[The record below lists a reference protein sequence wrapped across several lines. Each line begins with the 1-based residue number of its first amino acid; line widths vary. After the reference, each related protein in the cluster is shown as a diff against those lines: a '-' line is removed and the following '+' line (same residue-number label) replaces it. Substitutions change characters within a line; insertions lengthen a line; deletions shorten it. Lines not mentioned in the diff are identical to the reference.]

1 MGAFTILVLYVL
13 LGFMIIGSLVAIQTS
28 DLLSAV
34 ISVGAVGFALSLVDL
49 FLGAPDLA
57 LTQVVVEI
65 LVLVFLIRLVV
76 QRRDDTEQ
84 HPPSTIFV
92 AVVMVLFGAILFYM
106 AHVFTEMIPFGAP
119 LFVRVGQASTL
130 AADYLHE
137 AVART
142 GATNVVMAVLLD
154 FRAYDTLGEATVIF
168 TSIVGAYAVLRKVGR
183 IREKERPE

>member
-1 MGAFTILVLYVL
+1 VGAFTILVLYVL
-13 LGFMIIGSLVAIQTS
+13 LGFMIIGSVVAVQTS

-34 ISVGAVGFALSLVDL
+34 ISVGAVGFALSLIDL

-84 HPPSTIFV
+84 HPPSTILV
-92 AVVMVLFGAILFYM
+92 ALVMVLFGAILFYM
-106 AHVFTEMIPFGAP
+106 THALADMIPFGAP
-119 LFVRVGQASTL
+119 LYAHVGRASTL
-130 AADYLHE
+130 ALEYLHE
-137 AVART
+137 AVSKT

-183 IREKERPE
+183 IQDEEHAE

>member
-1 MGAFTILVLYVL
+1 MGSFTVLVLYVL
-13 LGFMIIGSLVAIQTS
+13 LGFMIIGSLVAVQTP

-34 ISVGAVGFALSLVDL
+34 ISVGAVGFALSLIDL

-57 LTQVVVEI
+57 LTQLVVEI

-84 HPPSTIFV
+84 HPPSTFFV
-92 AVVMVLFGAILFYM
+92 ALVMVLFGAILFYM
-106 AHVFTEMIPFGAP
+106 AHAFGDLTPFGVP
-119 LFVRVGQASTL
+119 LFARVGQASTVAL
-130 AADYLHE
+130 DYLQE

-183 IREKERPE
+183 IRQEERSE

>member
-1 MGAFTILVLYVL
+1 VGGFTVLVLYVL
-13 LGFMIIGSLVAIQTS
+13 LGFMIIGSLIAVQTS

-34 ISVGAVGFALSLVDL
+34 ISIGAVGFALSLVDL

-65 LVLVFLIRLVV
+65 IVLIFLIRLVV

-84 HPPSTIFV
+84 NPPSIFFAV
-92 AVVMVLFGAILFYM
+92 AAMVLFGAILFYM
-106 AHVFTEMIPFGAP
+106 AHAFNDLIPFGAP
-119 LFVRVGQASTL
+119 LFAHVGQASTL
-130 AADYLHE
+130 ALDYLQD

-183 IREKERPE
+183 IREEKSSE